1 MELASRWNRL
11 AAAIIDGLCG
21 AVPYGLVAIGDPP
34 APVQILGMGAL
45 FALIGYQIYLS
56 ATRGQT
62 IAKRL
67 LGIRVVRKDTMEN
80 GGFVVNVLKRGFV
93 TGLLNFI
100 PGFFLVDSL
109 FIFREDRRCVHDFIA
124 GTVVVVGQPPAPA
137 A

>member
-11 AAAIIDGLCG
+11 AAALLDGLFG
-21 AVPYGLVAIGDPP
+21 AVPYGLVA
-34 APVQILGMGAL
+34 MGEGNSAIQLVGVAGL
-45 FALIGYQIYLS
+45 FALIGYQIYS
-56 ATRGQT
+56 VTTRGQT

-67 LGIRVVRKDTMEN
+67 LGIRVVVKETMVN
-80 GGFVVNVLKRGFV
+80 GGFVTNVLKRGVV

-109 FIFREDRRCVHDFIA
+109 FIFREDRRTIHDFIA
-124 GTVVVVGQPPAPA
+124 GTVVVVGQPEA